1 MISYVTSNTAREQ
14 RGLLGLAMIALVV
27 ATIASM
33 AQPYIFGSVIGVCS
47 DDGSKAELNK
57 FIEILVVVN
66 VIGMVATGIR
76 GWLFGLAGERIVSG
90 LRISLFKKII
100 SQDISFFDSNKTG
113 ELINRLASDTAMLQ
127 AALSSNISLGLRNL
141 ASIVASVILLF
152 ITSWKLT
159 LVVRNSSG
167 CSAKCY

>member
-1 MISYVTSNTAREQ
+1 V
-14 RGLLGLAMIALVV
+14 ALVV

-33 AQPYIFGSVIGVCS
+33 AQPYIFGRVIGVCA
-47 DDGSKAELNK
+47 DEGTKADLNK
-57 FIEILVVVN
+57 YIEILAVVN
-66 VIGMVATGIR
+66 VIGMVATGVR
-76 GWLFGLAGERIVSG
+76 GWLFGLAGERIVSN
-90 LRISLFKKII
+90 LRKNLFKKII
-100 SQDISFFDSNKTG
+100 SQDVSFFDSNKTG

-159 LVVRNSSG
+159 LVVRKHTLD
-167 CSAKCY
+167 AYQV